1 MSAVLI
7 IIIVIIV
14 LAAAAATYR
23 TMSKRKLRESFGPEY
38 DQIIQERGSSR
49 EADRELVRRKQEHA
63 KLELKPI
70 SEQDRESFLESW
82 EHLQASFIDDP
93 VFSMNSAEQLVSTA
107 LEARGYP
114 GGDREEQ
121 LALLSVDYSGK
132 LTDYRAAQDVKRR
145 VEGSRST
152 NAAATD
158 ASVDAYNETDP
169 EAVAR
174 TDAAAEAG
182 VASPTDPFRATDAD
196 TDSDTDSDTAAAAAT
211 TPARTT
217 SATST
222 TATTNA
228 APATT
233 EDIRQALLS
242 YRALFDE
249 LIAAPNAE
257 ITRPSADVNET
268 VPAQPTQAWTT
279 KRDEPIEQKVEQ

>member
-1 MSAVLI
+1 VLI
-7 IIIVIIV
+7 VDIIV
-14 LAAAAATYR
+14 LIALVGLAIVYR
-23 TMSKRKLRESFGPEY
+23 SMHSKRKLRESFGPEY
-38 DQIIQERGSSR
+38 DQLVQERGSSR

-63 KLELKPI
+63 KLELRPI
-70 SEQDRESFLESW
+70 SEQDRAAFLESW

-145 VEGSRST
+145 VEGGGAAGPAAT
-152 NAAATD
+152 NA
-158 ASVDAYNETDP
+158 SIEAYNEIDP
-169 EAVAR
+169 ETVAR

-182 VASPTDPFRATDAD
+182 VAGDTDPYRATVD
-196 TDSDTDSDTAAAAAT
+196 TDTDAALADGTTSVAAT
-211 TPARTT
+211 APV
-217 SATST
+217 
-222 TATTNA
+222 TATTVSS

-249 LIAAPNAE
+249 LIAAPGTEVARPGGAE
-257 ITRPSADVNET
+257 TEA
-268 VPAQPTQAWTT
+268 VPAQAWSTR
-279 KRDEPIEQKVEQ
+279 RDETIEQKVEQ